1 MAEDMSQKKNYVQ
14 KLVYG
19 INNLNKLTPI
29 PHLRNSLY
37 EGSVFVELLYTFPIE
52 TLNNDVIP
60 LINRTKPSGS
70 LFVHISVSLDHVEQ
84 YEEKDEINSI
94 EEQIDIAP
102 SNFIG
107 ISNTMAIKLTRIRV
121 ALSLLEQINLQLS
134 GIYPQIQSNFDKHES
149 ILNLLCLF
157 VPNFAFDDLKQ
168 KLIDGE
174 TFVFPIKTKFKNLTA
189 LLNELAAGQAKR
201 CRQSSKSASQKG
213 TMEIGKAITAE
224 QIEQILANPQFF
236 LLPRFSYSCMYSGST
251 RENGSVWEKKLRGVK
266 KSETINVS
274 ALGAQLLAAF
284 RLQKRINSVR
294 NFGSMGN
301 QSVFLMFMSSIC
313 GKDEDWNLFG
323 HHQNATAKEQRR
335 EKDCDDVL
343 NAFKNANRINGRFF
357 DKLLECKMC
366 SDFKQI
372 SEQWNRIYEEPFLA
386 DNLTVD
392 RKRRNAWK
400 SKMSVWRQKT
410 SALGIADQLGWKFI
424 LFKWLYKFTI
434 RFIP

>member
-1 MAEDMSQKKNYVQ
+1 MFQEKNYVQ

-19 INNLNKLTPI
+19 INNLNKLMPI
-29 PHLRNSLY
+29 PYLRNSVF

-70 LFVHISVSLDHVEQ
+70 LFVRISVSLDDVEH
-84 YEEKDEINSI
+84 EEKNEINSI

-102 SNFIG
+102 SNFVG

-121 ALSLLEQINLQLS
+121 VLSLLEQINLQLS
-134 GIYPQIQSNFDKHES
+134 GIYPQILSNFDKCES
-149 ILNLLCLF
+149 ILYLLCLF

-174 TFVFPIKTKFKNLTA
+174 TFAFPIKTKFKNLTA

-201 CRQSSKSASQKG
+201 YRQSSKSASQKG
-213 TMEIGKAITAE
+213 TMEIAKAITAE

-251 RENGSVWEKKLRGVK
+251 RENGSVWEKKLRGVN

-274 ALGAQLLAAF
+274 ALGAQLLAAI

-323 HHQNATAKEQRR
+323 HHQNATAKEQRQ

-343 NAFKNANRINGRFF
+343 NAFKNANRFGWRFF
-357 DKLLECKMC
+357 DKLIKCENCA
-366 SDFKQI
+366 DFKQI
-372 SEQWNRIYEEPFLA
+372 SEQWNLIYHEPYVG
-386 DNLTVD
+386 DNLAVNQ
-392 RKRRNAWK
+392 RRRNVWK
-400 SKMSVWRQKT
+400 LKMNLWRQKT
-410 SALGIADQLGWKFI
+410 SALGIADQLGWKF
-424 LFKWLYKFTI
+424 FNAN
-434 RFIP
+434 